1 MENKFMEAM
10 QFRHACKLFD
20 ENKKISDEN
29 IHTIMESARLSPS
42 SFGLEL
48 WKFLVITNDE
58 LRAKLRPFCWDQPQ
72 ITTSSHLVVVLAA
85 IDDAKV
91 QSGTIEKRFARWG
104 LEPEQLQ
111 FYLNLY
117 ANHLG
122 DTLKTDENIYSWTAR
137 QSFIAAA
144 NMMTSAAY
152 LGIDSCP
159 IEGYDKEKVQELLG
173 IDTSKYR
180 LTMLLPFGYR
190 VNPAKPKTRLAF
202 DEVIEFI
209 N

>member
-10 QFRHACKLFD
+10 QFRHACKVFD
-20 ENKKISDEN
+20 ENKKISDED

-58 LRAKLRPFCWDQPQ
+58 LRAKLRPFCWDQAQ

-91 QSGTIEKRFARWG
+91 ENGIIAKRFARWG
-104 LEPEQLQ
+104 LDQEQLK
-111 FYLNLY
+111 FYVDLY

-122 DTLKTDENIYSWTAR
+122 DTLKSDENIYSWTAR

-159 IEGYDKEKVQELLG
+159 IEGYDREKVEEILG

-180 LTMLLPFGYR
+180 LSMLLPLGYR
-190 VNPAKPKTRLAF
+190 VKPAKPRTRLDF
-202 DEVIEFI
+202 DEVVEFI
-209 N
+209 K